1 MNRHRE
7 IRYLNKLASDE
18 IIKKCGD
25 HLKVMRDTAEI
36 DTYITKE
43 MLSMIEE
50 NNQKKKS
57 TTAIFPYGPV
67 GQYYALVRMINKKN
81 VSLKNTTIFFMDEYA
96 GEDGREIPEDHPL
109 SFKGRAKQILKD
121 IRKDLLPDFTKII
134 FPSSDNIHKLKSLI
148 TDKGPVQVCFGG
160 IGIHGHLAFNEPE
173 SGVRNTDPRLV
184 RINDYTVTINA
195 IRENIGGNVI
205 NFPKQAYTIG
215 MNQIF
220 NSQKII
226 LSCRNGLSEIDWANT
241 ALRLALLGE
250 SGDDFPATYL
260 RDIDYYTI
268 ITDEETLK
276 SPEYVI

>member
-1 MNRHRE
+1 MDRHKE
-7 IRYLNKLASDE
+7 IRYLNKLTPEE

-36 DTYITKE
+36 DTYLAEE
-43 MLSMIEE
+43 MLSVIEE
-50 NNQKKKS
+50 NSKKKQS
-57 TTAIFPYGPV
+57 TTVIFPYGPV
-67 GQYYALVRMINKKN
+67 GQYYPLVRMINERE

-134 FPSSDNIHKLKSLI
+134 FPGSDNINELKSLI
-148 TDKGPVQVCFGG
+148 IENGPVQVCFGG

-195 IRENIGGNVI
+195 IRENIGGNII

-226 LSCRNGLSEIDWANT
+226 LSCRNGLSEINWANT

-250 SGDDFPATYL
+250 PGDDFPATYL
-260 RDIDYYTI
+260 RNINHYTI